1 MAVALGIAAGLLLG
15 GVSVALVPGAMGVVM
30 GMAVAALAYVGVS
43 YLATPERR
51 LGGQAAS
58 LLPNGE
64 SIAATLERGESLA
77 KRLSKVAGTLR
88 DGDVRYGVQRLSG
101 ALQKLVRYVEDNPA
115 AHKQLAHFLN
125 VYADQC
131 TSVLDSW
138 QALEGSHDER
148 SLAEAKDDVLLALGG
163 LTSAVEGELGQATD
177 AHVAQIEASQE
188 AIKRL
193 VAMDGY
199 GVGGPSDTRTS
210 PDGTDQTHEGGTSS

>member
-1 MAVALGIAAGLLLG
+1 MAVALGIVAGLLLG
-15 GVSVALVPGAMGVVM
+15 GVSIALLPGMVGVVV
-30 GMAVAALAYVGVS
+30 GMAAAALAYVGVS

-64 SIAATLERGESLA
+64 SLSATLARAETLA
-77 KRLSKVAGTLR
+77 SRLSKTAGSLR
-88 DGDVRYGVQRLSG
+88 DGDVRYAVGRLAD
-101 ALQKLVRYVEDNPA
+101 ALKKLTHYVEDNPA

-131 TSVLDSW
+131 ASVLDSW
-138 QALEGSHDER
+138 RALEGSQDQGN
-148 SLAEAKDDVLLALGG
+148 LAEAKDDVLLALKG
-163 LTSAVEGELGQATD
+163 LTDAVNGELGQATD

-199 GVGGPSDTRTS
+199 GVGSPSEPTT
-210 PDGTDQTHEGGTSS
+210 PDGADQIDEGGVSS